1 MNTDKLNQN
10 DKRIT
15 HSPSFLGQ
23 QIVPLGSDGVLDLE
37 VGLLPSGSPLHVKV
51 FVFRGKEE
59 GPTALFL
66 GGVHGDEVN
75 GIEIVRR
82 AITEQ
87 YFSNLKKG
95 TVLAIPLLNVQGFIQ
110 QSREVNGHFDVNRS
124 FPGSQSGSL
133 AAKLAYLLSHEILP
147 FVDFGVDFHTGGN
160 THFNTPQIRYS
171 TEDERAH
178 ELAQAFGAPIVVA
191 KKMIPKS
198 LRKYAYQ
205 KQVPILVYEG
215 GERLR
220 FHKASVEIALQGI
233 HRLLRIQEMIIG
245 NQAAVKAKNL
255 VRSRWIRAINAGL
268 FHRLKSAGDEID
280 KGEKLG
286 WITDPYGQQVRAINA
301 TKAGIIIGHNNASV
315 IHQGDALFHLGYSA
329 E

>member
-1 MNTDKLNQN
+1 MNANEINQANQHATDAPFTIGLQ
-10 DKRIT
+10 
-15 HSPSFLGQ
+15 HVPSN
-23 QIVPLGSDGVLDLE
+23 SDAVLDLE
-37 VGLLPSGSPLHVKV
+37 VGLLPSGGPLHVKV
-51 FVFRGKEE
+51 FVFKGQKE

-75 GIEIVRR
+75 GVEIVRR
-82 AITEQ
+82 AIAEQ
-87 YFSNLKKG
+87 YFSNVKKG

-133 AAKLAYLLSHEILP
+133 ASKLAYLLSHDILP
-147 FVDFGVDFHTGGN
+147 AVDFGVDFHTGGN

-171 TEDERAH
+171 AEDAQAY
-178 ELAQAFGAPIVVA
+178 ELAKAFGAPILVA

-198 LRKYAYQ
+198 LRRYAYQ

-220 FHKASVEIALQGI
+220 FHKSSVEIALRGI
-233 HRLLRIQEMIIG
+233 QQLLK
-245 NQAAVKAKNL
+245 VKGMTSGHHLSASVKEL
-255 VRSRWIRAINAGL
+255 ARSRWIRAVHAGL
-268 FHRLKSAGDEID
+268 FHRVKSAGDEVG
-280 KGEKLG
+280 KGEKMG
-286 WITDPYGQQVRAINA
+286 WISDPYGQQVKTINA
-301 TKAGIIIGHNNASV
+301 TKPGVIIGHNNASV
-315 IHQGDALFHLGYSA
+315 IHQGDALFHLGYRA